1 MREVAIVG
9 VGMTP
14 FGELWDLSL
23 RDLIVASSL
32 KAMDDAKVDTVD
44 SIYVGAMSSGLFN
57 NQEHLASVAADY
69 LGMVGVPATRCESA
83 CISGA
88 VALKAAY
95 LDVASGYSDIVLV
108 TGVEKMTDV
117 SGDKA
122 VAGLSTASD
131 DEFESY
137 QGMTFPGLYAMIARA
152 HMEKYGTTRR
162 QLSLVSVKNH
172 NNALKNPYAQF
183 KLKMTPE
190 AVESSVMVADP
201 LHIMDCS
208 PISDGA
214 ASVIIAPLDIVKERF
229 KDHRIVKVL
238 GLGHATGSIALHTRP
253 DITNLDAVEKA
264 GERAYKYAEVA
275 PSDIQFAE
283 VHDCF
288 TIAEICELE
297 ALGFCA
303 KGEGGKM
310 TERGDTMPDGKLPV
324 NVSGGLKAKGHP
336 VGATGVAQII
346 EVTEQ
351 IRGDAGDRQL
361 KDVNIGMAQNL
372 GGSGGSSIVTI
383 LKGE

>member
-1 MREVAIVG
+1 MRDVAVIG
-9 VGMTP
+9 LGMTP
-14 FGELWDLSL
+14 FGELWDKSL
-23 RDLIVASSL
+23 RDLMVESSL
-32 KAMDDAKVDTVD
+32 KAMDDANIDGID
-44 SIYVGAMSSGLFN
+44 AIYVGAMSSGLFN
-57 NQEHLASVAADY
+57 NQEHLASIIADY
-69 LGMVGVPATRCESA
+69 LGMPGVAATRCESA

-88 VALKAAY
+88 LAFKAAY
-95 LDVASGYSDIVLV
+95 LDVAAGYSDVVLV

-122 VAGLSTASD
+122 VAGLSTAAD
-131 DEFESY
+131 DEYEAY
-137 QGMTFPGLYAMIARA
+137 QGITFPGLYAMIATA

-162 QLSLVSVKNH
+162 QLSLVAVKNH

-183 KLKMTPE
+183 KLDVT
-190 AVESSVMVADP
+190 VESVEKSVMVAAP
-201 LHIMDCS
+201 LRIMDCS

-214 ASVIIAPLDIVKERF
+214 ASVIIAPLELAKSKF
-229 KDHRIVKVL
+229 KSHPIVKVA
-238 GLGHATGSIALHTRP
+238 GIGHATGSIALHSRP
-253 DITNLDAVEKA
+253 DITKLDAVEKA
-264 GERAYKYAEVA
+264 AERAYKRAGVS

-297 ALGFCA
+297 ALGFCSM
-303 KGEGGKM
+303 GEGGKF
-310 TERGDTMPDGKLPV
+310 TESGATQPDGKIPI
-324 NVSGGLKAKGHP
+324 NISGGLKAKGHP

-351 IRGDAGDRQL
+351 IRGDAAERQL
-361 KDVNIGMAQNL
+361 KDVTVGLAQNL

>member
-9 VGMTP
+9 IGMTP

-23 RDLIVASSL
+23 RDLIVKSSL

-57 NQEHLASVAADY
+57 NQEHLASITADY

-88 VALKAAY
+88 LAFKCAY
-95 LDVASGYSDIVLV
+95 LDIASGYSDIVLV

-122 VAGLSTASD
+122 IAGLSTAAD

-137 QGMTFPGLYAMIARA
+137 QGITFPGLYALIARA

-183 KLKMTPE
+183 KLKLTPE

-201 LHIMDCS
+201 LHILDCS

-214 ASVIIAPLDIVKERF
+214 ASVIIAPLDIAKERF

-264 GERAYKYAEVA
+264 GERAYKRAGVTPA
-275 PSDIQFAE
+275 DIQFAE

-361 KDVNIGMAQNL
+361 KDVNIGLAQNL

>member
-9 VGMTP
+9 VGMTK
-14 FGELWDLSL
+14 FGELWDMSL

-32 KAMDDAKVDTVD
+32 AAMDDADID
-44 SIYVGAMSSGLFN
+44 SIDALYIGAMSSGLFN

-69 LGMVGVPATRCESA
+69 LGMPGLPATRCESA
-83 CISGA
+83 CTSGA
-88 VALKAAY
+88 AAFKAAF

-122 VAGLSTASD
+122 VAALSTAAD

-137 QGMTFPGLYAMIARA
+137 NGITFPGLYAMIARA

-162 QLSLVSVKNH
+162 QLSLVAVKNH
-172 NNALKNPYAQF
+172 QNALKNPNAQF
-183 KLKMTPE
+183 RMKITPE
-190 AVESSVMVADP
+190 AVENSVMVAEP
-201 LHIMDCS
+201 LRILDCS

-214 ASVIIAPLDIVKERF
+214 ASVVIAPVDIAKERF
-229 KDHRIVKVL
+229 KNHRIVKVA
-238 GLGHATGSIALHTRP
+238 GIGHATGTIALHSRD
-253 DITNLDAVEKA
+253 DITKLDAAEKA
-264 GERAYKYAEVA
+264 AERAYKMAGLL
-275 PSDIQFAE
+275 PKDIQFAE
-283 VHDCF
+283 THDCF

-297 ALGFCA
+297 ALGFCEY
-303 KGEGGKM
+303 GEGGKM
-310 TERGDTMPDGKLPV
+310 TERGDTLPDGKIPV

-346 EVTEQ
+346 ELVEQ
-351 IRGDAGDRQL
+351 IRGEAGERQL
-361 KDVNIGMAQNL
+361 KNADIGLAQNL

-383 LKGE
+383 LRGE